1 MSNANGKIPLEE
13 WEPLKN
19 LTRQSNVSELLILWY
34 NERVRPVM
42 NAYEQQLLRV
52 LEKWSLTYNNIML
65 QNIINFFVQQ
75 INTDI
80 HHAYFHQSPGLHLLT
95 GPARPANL
103 QMLDSD
109 IRLMKMSFVSRNEE
123 DSFWFDLDINS
134 WWFSYRQR
142 LEVLNA
148 ELNALESPQWR
159 EQHHN
164 CNKDPK

>member
-1 MSNANGKIPLEE
+1 MNNANGKIPLEE

-42 NAYEQQLLRV
+42 NSYEQQLLRV

-109 IRLMKMSFVSRNEE
+109 IRLMKMNAWPMGPTHVA
-123 DSFWFDLDINS
+123 LAP
-134 WWFSYRQR
+134 FSSCPVNAHLHALYP
-142 LEVLNA
+142 EVGRVGP
-148 ELNALESPQWR
+148 SGR
-159 EQHHN
+159 G
-164 CNKDPK
+164 